1 MNPRRLFVILLTV
14 ACFAVAGAGAGVG
27 WYAHSA
33 LAARNAAPAAGTRP
47 APAVQTVNGETV
59 VVVSPDAQ
67 RASHLAVATLAPAT
81 VTPTRTADATVVDLQ
96 PYFDLVSRL
105 AAARADVDTAT
116 AEARNAHAQ
125 FARSQTLFDDDRN
138 ISRKSLQDAQAAMQ
152 AGDAKLSAARATLA
166 TLDAT
171 LHAQFGAALA
181 AAAAAPPSASD
192 LLRRLQTGRAAVL
205 RVTLPAG
212 GERAS
217 APLAITVDAPDG
229 QPVAAQR
236 LSASPSVDPAVQGEP
251 WLYASERAL
260 PAGLH
265 TSAQV
270 PAPASPSPVAAAG
283 AASLVIPS
291 SAVLWYGGQTWAYV
305 KIAPDRFARRFVNA
319 GPDSHDARR
328 GVIVTSGFHAGD
340 QVVTEGAQ
348 LLLAEELKPQ
358 GNATVCKDPPECD
371 D

>member
-1 MNPRRLFVILLTV
+1 MNPRRLFVILMTV
-14 ACFAVAGAGAGVG
+14 ACFAGAGAG

-59 VVVSPDAQ
+59 IVVSADAQ
-67 RASHLAVATLAPAT
+67 RASHLAVATLAPVS

-96 PYFDLVSRL
+96 PYFDLVGRL

-171 LHAQFGAALA
+171 LHTQFGTALA
-181 AAAAAPPSASD
+181 EAAASPSASD

-229 QPVAAQR
+229 QPVAARR

-265 TSAQV
+265 TSAHV
-270 PAPASPSPVAAAG
+270 PAPVSPDAAAG

-305 KIAPDRFARRFVNA
+305 KIAPDRFARRFVN
-319 GPDSHDARR
+319 GGTDSYDARR

-340 QVVTEGAQ
+340 EVVTEGAQ